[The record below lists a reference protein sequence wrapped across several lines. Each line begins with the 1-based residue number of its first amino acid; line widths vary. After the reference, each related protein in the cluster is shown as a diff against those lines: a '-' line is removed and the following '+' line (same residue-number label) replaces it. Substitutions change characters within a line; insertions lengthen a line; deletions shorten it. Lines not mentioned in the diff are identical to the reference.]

1 MARSQTPEQ
10 APQHPGGLTDSF
22 CGPDVPPG
30 STFRPQKHRRATRL
44 PRLLHPGAWWLWA
57 AGLAVAASR
66 TTNPILLLLIVAVA
80 GYVVSARRSP
90 SPWARS
96 FSVFLKLGLIVIAI
110 RVVFQAIVAAPIGTT
125 VIFTL
130 PALTL
135 PEVMA
140 GVRLGGAVTLESLV
154 AALYDGMR
162 LATILICVGAANSL
176 ASPARLL
183 KAVPAALYEFGLSV
197 VIAVTFAPQLVADLD
212 RIRTTRRLRG
222 RTVGG
227 VRGTAAVA
235 LPVLEGALE
244 RSVTLAAAMD
254 SRGYGRQ
261 AQRSPLVRHLT
272 AGALL
277 GALVFVVI
285 GAYGLLDASAPAAL
299 GLPMLAL
306 GFTLGI
312 AGFALAG
319 RRSVRTRYRP
329 DPWSWPEWGVA
340 LCGLATAATLVALGV
355 AGVSGLIAPVD
366 PIAWPA
372 VPPLA
377 VAGILLS
384 VLPAIIA
391 PPAPGYRS
399 RARREVGA

>member
-1 MARSQTPEQ
+1 MTRSQTPEQ

-30 STFRPQKHRRATRL
+30 GTFRPQKHRRATRL

-80 GYVVSARRSP
+80 AYVVSARRSP

-125 VIFTL
+125 VMFTL

-197 VIAVTFAPQLVADLD
+197 VVAVTFAPQLVADLD
-212 RIRTTRRLRG
+212 RVRTSRRLRG

-272 AGALL
+272 AAALL
-277 GALVFVVI
+277 GALVLVVI
-285 GAYGLLDASAPAAL
+285 GAYALLDASAPAVM
-299 GLPMLAL
+299 GLPMLTLGFAL
-306 GFTLGI
+306 GIT
-312 AGFALAG
+312 GFALAG

-329 DPWSWPEWGVA
+329 DPWSWPEWGVT
-340 LCGLATAATLVALGV
+340 LCATATAATLLAMSI
-355 AGVSGLIAPVD
+355 AGVPGLIAPVD
-366 PIAWPA
+366 PLGWPA
-372 VPPLA
+372 VPLLA
-377 VAGILLS
+377 VAGILVS
-384 VLPAIIA
+384 VLPALIA
-391 PPAPGYRS
+391 PPAPGTRV
-399 RARREVGA
+399 RGEVRT

>member
-1 MARSQTPEQ
+1 M
-10 APQHPGGLTDSF
+10 
-22 CGPDVPPG
+22 
-30 STFRPQKHRRATRL
+30 
-44 PRLLHPGAWWLWA
+44 
-57 AGLAVAASR
+57 
-66 TTNPILLLLIVAVA
+66 
-80 GYVVSARRSP
+80 
-90 SPWARS
+90 
-96 FSVFLKLGLIVIAI
+96 
-110 RVVFQAIVAAPIGTT
+110 
-125 VIFTL
+125 FTL

-197 VIAVTFAPQLVADLD
+197 VVAVTFAPQLVADLD
-212 RIRTTRRLRG
+212 RVRTSRRLRG

-272 AGALL
+272 AAALL
-277 GALVFVVI
+277 GALVLVVI
-285 GAYGLLDASAPAAL
+285 GAYALLDASAPAVM

-306 GFTLGI
+306 GFALGI
-312 AGFALAG
+312 TGFALAG

-329 DPWSWPEWGVA
+329 DPWSWPEWGVT
-340 LCGLATAATLVALGV
+340 LCAAATAATLLAMSI
-355 AGVSGLIAPVD
+355 AGVPGLIAPVD
-366 PIAWPA
+366 PLGWPA
-372 VPPLA
+372 VPLLA
-377 VAGILLS
+377 VAGILAS
-384 VLPAIIA
+384 VLPAFIA
-391 PPAPGYRS
+391 PPAPGTRL
-399 RARREVGA
+399 RGEVCP

>member
-1 MARSQTPEQ
+1 MTTLAVRTP
-10 APQHPGGLTDSF
+10 APTQ
-22 CGPDVPPG
+22 
-30 STFRPQKHRRATRL
+30 RRRATRM
-44 PRLLHPGAWWLWA
+44 PRVLHPGAWWLWA

-66 TTNPILLLLIVAVA
+66 TTNPLLLLLIVAVA
-80 GYVVSARRSP
+80 AYVVAARRSA

-125 VIFTL
+125 VLFTL
-130 PALTL
+130 PAITL
-135 PEVMA
+135 PEIMA
-140 GVRLGGAVTLESLV
+140 GVRLGGAITLESLA

-212 RIRTTRRLRG
+212 RLRTARRLRG

-254 SRGYGRQ
+254 ARGYGRQ
-261 AQRSPLVRHLT
+261 AERSARVRHLT
-272 AGALL
+272 ATALL
-277 GALVFVVI
+277 GALVLVVI
-285 GAYGLLDASAPAAL
+285 GTYALLDASAPGLL

-329 DPWSWPEWGVA
+329 DAWSWPEWGVT
-340 LCGLATAATLVALGV
+340 LCGIATGATLIAMSISGV
-355 AGVSGLIAPVD
+355 PGLIAPVD
-366 PIAWPA
+366 PLGWPA

-377 VAGILLS
+377 VLGILVS
-384 VLPAIIA
+384 VLPAVIA
-391 PPAPGYRS
+391 PPAPGPRVMP
-399 RARREVGA
+399 EVSA

>member
-1 MARSQTPEQ
+1 MARSQTPEK
-10 APQHPGGLTDSF
+10 APQHTGGLTDSF

-30 STFRPQKHRRATRL
+30 GTFGPQKHRRATRL

-162 LATILICVGAANSL
+162 LAAILICVGAANSL

-197 VIAVTFAPQLVADLD
+197 VVAVTFAPQLVADLD
-212 RIRTTRRLRG
+212 RVRTSRRLRG

-227 VRGTAAVA
+227 VRGTVAVA

-272 AGALL
+272 AAALL
-277 GALVFVVI
+277 GALVLVVI
-285 GAYGLLDASAPAAL
+285 GAYALLDASAPAVM
-299 GLPMLAL
+299 GLPMLTLGFAL
-306 GFTLGI
+306 GIT
-312 AGFALAG
+312 GFALAG

-329 DPWSWPEWGVA
+329 DPWSWPEWGVT
-340 LCGLATAATLVALGV
+340 LCAAATAATLLAMSV
-355 AGVSGLIAPVD
+355 AGVPGLIAPVD
-366 PIAWPA
+366 PLGWPA
-372 VPPLA
+372 VPLLA
-377 VAGILLS
+377 VVGILVS
-384 VLPAIIA
+384 VLPALIA
-391 PPAPGYRS
+391 PPAPGTRL
-399 RARREVGA
+399 RGEVGT

>member
-1 MARSQTPEQ
+1 MTVLAEQ
-10 APQHPGGLTDSF
+10 VAAPAT
-22 CGPDVPPG
+22 
-30 STFRPQKHRRATRL
+30 RRRAQRL

-80 GYVVSARRSP
+80 AYVVAARRSP

-96 FSVFLKLGLIVIAI
+96 FGVFIKLGLIVIAI
-110 RVVFQAIVAAPIGTT
+110 RVAFQAIVSAPIGTT
-125 VIFTL
+125 VVLTL
-130 PALTL
+130 PAITL

-183 KAVPAALYEFGLSV
+183 KAVPAALYEFGLSIV
-197 VIAVTFAPQLVADLD
+197 VAVTFAPQLVADLD
-212 RIRTTRRLRG
+212 RIRKARRLRG
-222 RTVGG
+222 RSVGG

-261 AQRSPLVRHLT
+261 ASRSPLARRAT
-272 AGALL
+272 ATALL
-277 GALVFVVI
+277 GALVCVVI
-285 GAYGLLDASAPAAL
+285 GVYGLLDASAPVAL
-299 GLPMLAL
+299 GLPMLVVGLAL
-306 GFTLGI
+306 AGI
-312 AGFALAG
+312 GFALAG

-329 DPWSWPEWGVA
+329 DPWSWPEWGVTA
-340 LCGLATAATLVALGV
+340 CGAVTAGTLVAMGI
-355 AGVSGLIAPVD
+355 AGMGGLIAPVD
-366 PIAWPA
+366 PLAWPA
-372 VPPLA
+372 VPLLA
-377 VAGILLS
+377 VAAIAVS
-384 VLPAIIA
+384 VLPAVIA
-391 PPAPGYRS
+391 PPTPDVTS
-399 RARREVGA
+399 RTVAEART

>member
-10 APQHPGGLTDSF
+10 APQHPGDLTDSF

-30 STFRPQKHRRATRL
+30 GTFRPQKHRRATRL

-162 LATILICVGAANSL
+162 LAAILICVGAANSL

-197 VIAVTFAPQLVADLD
+197 VVAVTFAPQLVADLD
-212 RIRTTRRLRG
+212 RVRTSRRLRG

-272 AGALL
+272 AAALL
-277 GALVFVVI
+277 GALVLVVI
-285 GAYGLLDASAPAAL
+285 GAYALLDASAPAVM
-299 GLPMLAL
+299 GLPMLTLGFAL
-306 GFTLGI
+306 GIT
-312 AGFALAG
+312 GFALAG

-329 DPWSWPEWGVA
+329 DPWSWPEWGVT
-340 LCGLATAATLVALGV
+340 LCAAATAATLLAMSV
-355 AGVSGLIAPVD
+355 AGVPGLIAPVD
-366 PIAWPA
+366 PLGWPA
-372 VPPLA
+372 VPLLA
-377 VAGILLS
+377 VVGILVS
-384 VLPAIIA
+384 VLPALIA
-391 PPAPGYRS
+391 PPAPGTRL
-399 RARREVGA
+399 RGEVGT

>member
-1 MARSQTPEQ
+1 MTTTDLGPARQQPRDRGPFAREPR
-10 APQHPGGLTDSF
+10 AP
-22 CGPDVPPG
+22 
-30 STFRPQKHRRATRL
+30 RRAPRL

-66 TTNPILLLLIVAVA
+66 TTNPLLLLLIVAVA
-80 GYVVSARRSP
+80 AYVVAARRSP

-110 RVVFQAIVAAPIGTT
+110 RVIFQAIVSAPIGTT
-125 VIFTL
+125 VLFTL

-135 PEVMA
+135 PEMLA
-140 GVRLGGAVTLESLV
+140 GVRLGGAVTLESLI

-183 KAVPAALYEFGLSV
+183 KAVPSALYEFGLSV
-197 VIAVTFAPQLVADLD
+197 VVAVTFAPQLVADLD
-212 RIRTTRRLRG
+212 RIRTARRLRG
-222 RTVGG
+222 RSVGG

-261 AQRSPLVRHLT
+261 AQRSPALRRAT
-272 AGALL
+272 GAALL
-277 GALVFVVI
+277 GALVLVI
-285 GAYGLLDASAPAAL
+285 IGTYALLDASAPAIL
-299 GLPMLAL
+299 GLPMLVVGL
-306 GFTLGI
+306 TLGI
-312 AGFALAG
+312 VGFAIAG

-329 DPWSWPEWGVA
+329 DPWGWAEWGVSA
-340 LCGLATAATLVALGV
+340 CGVATAAILVTLGM
-355 AGVSGLIAPVD
+355 AGASGLIAPVD
-366 PIAWPA
+366 PLAWPA
-372 VPPLA
+372 VPALA
-377 VAGILLS
+377 VAGILIS
-384 VLPAIIA
+384 VLPAFIA
-391 PPAPGYRS
+391 PPPPDAQ
-399 RARREVGA
+399 RARARTGRRLP

>member
-1 MARSQTPEQ
+1 MARSKAPEG
-10 APQHPGGLTDSF
+10 APEHPGSVGASF
-22 CGPDVPPG
+22 YGQEVPPSG
-30 STFRPQKHRRATRL
+30 ALRPQKPPRVRL

-66 TTNPILLLLIVAVA
+66 TTNPLLLLLIVAVA
-80 GYVVSARRSP
+80 AYVVAARRSP

-96 FSVFLKLGLIVIAI
+96 FSVFLKLGLIIIAI
-110 RVVFQAIVAAPIGTT
+110 RVVFQAIVSAPIGTT
-125 VIFTL
+125 VVFTL

-135 PEVMA
+135 PELFA

-162 LATILICVGAANSL
+162 LATIIICVGAANSL

-183 KAVPAALYEFGLSV
+183 KAVPSALYEFGLSV
-197 VIAVTFAPQLVADLD
+197 VVAVTFAPQLVADLD
-212 RIRTTRRLRG
+212 RIRTARRLRG

-244 RSVTLAAAMD
+244 RSVMLAAAMD

-261 AQRSPLVRHLT
+261 ATRSPLLRRAT
-272 AGALL
+272 AAALL
-277 GALVFVVI
+277 TSLVLVI
-285 GAYGLLDASAPAAL
+285 IGTYALLDASAPAAL
-299 GLPMLAL
+299 GLPMLTIGLAL
-306 GFTLGI
+306 SV

-329 DPWSWPEWGVA
+329 DPWGWPEWGVTA
-340 LCGLATAATLVALGV
+340 CGAITASAIVWLSITGA
-355 AGVSGLIAPVD
+355 SDLIAPVD
-366 PIAWPA
+366 PIGWPA
-372 VPPLA
+372 VPALA
-377 VAGILLS
+377 VAAILFS
-384 VLPAIIA
+384 VLPAFIA
-391 PPAPGYRS
+391 PPPPGRLP
-399 RARREVGA
+399 

>member
-1 MARSQTPEQ
+1 MTAVDVRTPVAAQ
-10 APQHPGGLTDSF
+10 P
-22 CGPDVPPG
+22 
-30 STFRPQKHRRATRL
+30 RRTSRL

-57 AGLAVAASR
+57 AGLALAASR
-66 TTNPILLLLIVAVA
+66 TTNPLLLLLIVAVA
-80 GYVVSARRSP
+80 AYVVAARRSP

-96 FSVFLKLGLIVIAI
+96 FGVFLKLGLVVIAI

-125 VIFTL
+125 VLFTL

-135 PEVMA
+135 PEIMA
-140 GVRLGGAVTLESLV
+140 GVRLGGAVTLESMV

-212 RIRTTRRLRG
+212 RVRTARRLRG

-235 LPVLEGALE
+235 LPVLVGALE

-261 AQRSPLVRHLT
+261 AQRSPHARRLT
-272 AGALL
+272 AAALL
-277 GALVFVVI
+277 GALVLVVI
-285 GAYGLLDASAPAAL
+285 GAYALLDASAPAVM

-329 DPWSWPEWGVA
+329 DPWSWPEWGVTA
-340 LCGLATAATLVALGV
+340 CAVATAATLLTLSITGV
-355 AGVSGLIAPVD
+355 PGLIAPVD
-366 PIAWPA
+366 PLAWPA

-377 VAGILLS
+377 VLSILVS
-384 VLPAIIA
+384 VLPAYIT
-391 PPAPGYRS
+391 PPPPG
-399 RARREVGA
+399 RAS

>member
-1 MARSQTPEQ
+1 MTRSQTPEQ
-10 APQHPGGLTDSF
+10 APQHPGDLTDSF
-22 CGPDVPPG
+22 YGPDVPPG
-30 STFRPQKHRRATRL
+30 GTFRPQKHRRATRL

-66 TTNPILLLLIVAVA
+66 STNPILLLLIVAVA
-80 GYVVSARRSP
+80 AYVVSARRSP

-125 VIFTL
+125 VILTL

-162 LATILICVGAANSL
+162 LAAILICVGAANSL

-197 VIAVTFAPQLVADLD
+197 VVAVTFAPQLVADLD
-212 RIRTTRRLRG
+212 RVRASRRLRG

-272 AGALL
+272 AAALL
-277 GALVFVVI
+277 GALVLVVI
-285 GAYGLLDASAPAAL
+285 GAYALLDASAPAVM

-306 GFTLGI
+306 GFALGI
-312 AGFALAG
+312 TGFVLAG

-329 DPWSWPEWGVA
+329 DPWSWPEWGVT
-340 LCGLATAATLVALGV
+340 LCAVATAATLLAMSI
-355 AGVSGLIAPVD
+355 AGVPGLIAPVD
-366 PIAWPA
+366 PLGWPA
-372 VPPLA
+372 VPLLA
-377 VAGILLS
+377 VAGILVS
-384 VLPAIIA
+384 VLPALIA
-391 PPAPGYRS
+391 PPAPGVRL
-399 RARREVGA
+399 RGEVGA

>member
-1 MARSQTPEQ
+1 MTAVDVAQASHVVPER
-10 APQHPGGLTDSF
+10 T
-22 CGPDVPPG
+22 
-30 STFRPQKHRRATRL
+30 RRQRL

-66 TTNPILLLLIVAVA
+66 TTNPLLLLLIVAVA
-80 GYVVSARRSP
+80 AYVVAARRSP

-96 FSVFLKLGLIVIAI
+96 FGVFLKLGLIVIAI
-110 RVVFQAIVAAPIGTT
+110 RVVFQAIVSAPIGTT
-125 VIFTL
+125 VIFSL
-130 PALTL
+130 PTLTL

-197 VIAVTFAPQLVADLD
+197 VVAVTFAPQLVADLD
-212 RIRTTRRLRG
+212 RIRTARRLRG

-261 AQRSPLVRHLT
+261 AARSNAVRRT
-272 AGALL
+272 TGAALL
-277 GALVFVVI
+277 GALVLVI
-285 GAYGLLDASAPAAL
+285 IGTYALLDASAPAAL

-306 GFTLGI
+306 GLALGMT
-312 AGFALAG
+312 GFALAG

-329 DPWSWPEWGVA
+329 DPWGWPEWGVTVCA
-340 LCGLATAATLVALGV
+340 VTTGATLVTMSVMAIP
-355 AGVSGLIAPVD
+355 GLISPVD
-366 PIAWPA
+366 PIGWPA
-372 VPPLA
+372 VPALA
-377 VAGILLS
+377 VAGILIS
-384 VLPAIIA
+384 VLPAFIS
-391 PPAPGYRS
+391 PPAPGRT
-399 RARREVGA
+399 A

>member
-30 STFRPQKHRRATRL
+30 GTFRPQKHRRATRL

-66 TTNPILLLLIVAVA
+66 TTNPTLLLLIVAVA
-80 GYVVSARRSP
+80 AYVVSARRSP

-197 VIAVTFAPQLVADLD
+197 VVAVTFAPQLVADLD
-212 RIRTTRRLRG
+212 RVRTSRRLRG

-272 AGALL
+272 AAALL
-277 GALVFVVI
+277 GALVLVVI
-285 GAYGLLDASAPAAL
+285 GAYALLDASAPAVM
-299 GLPMLAL
+299 GLPMLTLGFAL
-306 GFTLGI
+306 GIT
-312 AGFALAG
+312 GFALAG

-329 DPWSWPEWGVA
+329 DPWSWPEWGVT
-340 LCGLATAATLVALGV
+340 LCAAATAATLLAMSV
-355 AGVSGLIAPVD
+355 AGVPGLIAPVD
-366 PIAWPA
+366 PLGWPA
-372 VPPLA
+372 VPLLA
-377 VAGILLS
+377 VVGILVS
-384 VLPAIIA
+384 VLPALIA
-391 PPAPGYRS
+391 PPAPGTRL
-399 RARREVGA
+399 RGEVGT

>member
-1 MARSQTPEQ
+1 
-10 APQHPGGLTDSF
+10 
-22 CGPDVPPG
+22 
-30 STFRPQKHRRATRL
+30 L

-162 LATILICVGAANSL
+162 LAAILICVGAANSL

-197 VIAVTFAPQLVADLD
+197 VVAVTFAPQLVADLD
-212 RIRTTRRLRG
+212 RVRTSRRLRG

-272 AGALL
+272 AAALL
-277 GALVFVVI
+277 GALVLVVI
-285 GAYGLLDASAPAAL
+285 GAYALLDASAPAVM
-299 GLPMLAL
+299 GLPMLTLGFAL
-306 GFTLGI
+306 GIT
-312 AGFALAG
+312 GFDLAG

-329 DPWSWPEWGVA
+329 DPWSWPEWGVT
-340 LCGLATAATLVALGV
+340 LCAAATAATLLAMSV
-355 AGVSGLIAPVD
+355 AGVPGLIAPVD
-366 PIAWPA
+366 PLGWPA
-372 VPPLA
+372 VPLLA
-377 VAGILLS
+377 VVGILVS
-384 VLPAIIA
+384 VLPALIA
-391 PPAPGYRS
+391 PPAPGTRL
-399 RARREVGA
+399 RGEVGT

>member
-1 MARSQTPEQ
+1 MTRSQTPEQ
-10 APQHPGGLTDSF
+10 APQHPGDLTDSF
-22 CGPDVPPG
+22 YGPDVPPG
-30 STFRPQKHRRATRL
+30 GTFRPQKHRRATRL

-80 GYVVSARRSP
+80 AYVVSARRSP

-96 FSVFLKLGLIVIAI
+96 FGVFLKLGLIVIAI

-125 VIFTL
+125 VILTL

-197 VIAVTFAPQLVADLD
+197 VVAVTFAPQLVADLD
-212 RIRTTRRLRG
+212 RVRASRRLRG

-272 AGALL
+272 AAALL
-277 GALVFVVI
+277 GALVLVVI
-285 GAYGLLDASAPAAL
+285 GAYALLDASAPAVM

-306 GFTLGI
+306 GFALGI
-312 AGFALAG
+312 TGFVLAG

-329 DPWSWPEWGVA
+329 DPWSWPEWGVT
-340 LCGLATAATLVALGV
+340 LCAVATAATLLAMSI
-355 AGVSGLIAPVD
+355 AGVPGLIAPVD
-366 PIAWPA
+366 PLGWPA
-372 VPPLA
+372 VPLLP
-377 VAGILLS
+377 VAGILVS
-384 VLPAIIA
+384 VLPALIA
-391 PPAPGYRS
+391 PPAPG
-399 RARREVGA
+399 ARLRGEVGT

>member
-1 MARSQTPEQ
+1 MTAIDLTRATDAPPARP
-10 APQHPGGLTDSF
+10 
-22 CGPDVPPG
+22 
-30 STFRPQKHRRATRL
+30 RRARV

-66 TTNPILLLLIVAVA
+66 TTNPLLLLLIVAVA
-80 GYVVSARRSP
+80 AYVVAARRSP
-90 SPWARS
+90 SPWSRS
-96 FSVFLKLGLIVIAI
+96 FSVFLKLGLVIIAI

-125 VIFTL
+125 VVFTL

-135 PEVMA
+135 PEIFA
-140 GVRLGGAVTLESLV
+140 GVRLGGPITLESLV

-162 LATILICVGAANSL
+162 LATIIICIGAANSL

-212 RIRTTRRLRG
+212 RIRTARRLRG

-261 AQRSPLVRHLT
+261 AHRSTSMRRAT
-272 AGALL
+272 GAALL
-277 GALVFVVI
+277 GALVLAII
-285 GAYGLLDASAPAAL
+285 GAYALLDASAPAAL
-299 GLPMLAL
+299 GLPMLGLAIAL
-306 GFTLGI
+306 AAVGFT
-312 AGFALAG
+312 LAG
-319 RRSVRTRYRP
+319 RRSARTRYRP
-329 DPWSWPEWGVA
+329 DPWGWPEWGV
-340 LCGLATAATLVALGV
+340 TACAVITGATLVALSIAGV
-355 AGVSGLIAPVD
+355 AGLIAPVD
-366 PIAWPA
+366 PLAWPA
-372 VPPLA
+372 VPALA
-377 VAGILLS
+377 VAGILIS
-384 VLPAIIA
+384 VLPAYIA
-391 PPAPGYRS
+391 PPPPG
-399 RARREVGA
+399 RAR

>member
-1 MARSQTPEQ
+1 MTAVDVTRVTDP
-10 APQHPGGLTDSF
+10 APPHE
-22 CGPDVPPG
+22 
-30 STFRPQKHRRATRL
+30 RRMRL

-66 TTNPILLLLIVAVA
+66 TTNPLLLLLIVAVA
-80 GYVVSARRSP
+80 AYVVAARRSP

-96 FSVFLKLGLIVIAI
+96 FSVFLKLGLVIIAI

-125 VIFTL
+125 VVFTL

-135 PEVMA
+135 PEIFA
-140 GVRLGGAVTLESLV
+140 GVRLGGPVTLESLV

-212 RIRTTRRLRG
+212 RIRTARRLRG

-261 AQRSPLVRHLT
+261 ASRSLALRRVT
-272 AGALL
+272 GASLL
-277 GALVFVVI
+277 AALVFIII
-285 GAYGLLDASAPAAL
+285 GTYALLDASAPASL
-299 GLPMLAL
+299 GVPMLAVGL
-306 GFTLGI
+306 GLSI
-312 AGFALAG
+312 VGFALAG
-319 RRSVRTRYRP
+319 RRSARTRYRP
-329 DPWSWPEWGVA
+329 DPWTWPEWGVSA
-340 LCGLATAATLVALGV
+340 CAVITGATLVWLSVTGV
-355 AGVSGLIAPVD
+355 AGLIAPVD

-372 VPPLA
+372 VPALA
-377 VAGILLS
+377 VAGILVS
-384 VLPAIIA
+384 VLPAFIA
-391 PPAPGYRS
+391 PPPPGRTP
-399 RARREVGA
+399 

>member
-1 MARSQTPEQ
+1 MTRSQTPEQ

-22 CGPDVPPG
+22 YGPDVPPG
-30 STFRPQKHRRATRL
+30 GTFRPQKHRRATRL

-66 TTNPILLLLIVAVA
+66 TSNPILLLLIVAVA
-80 GYVVSARRSP
+80 AYVVSARRSP

-197 VIAVTFAPQLVADLD
+197 VVAVTFAPQLVADLD
-212 RIRTTRRLRG
+212 RVRTSRRLRG

-272 AGALL
+272 AAALL
-277 GALVFVVI
+277 GALVLVVI
-285 GAYGLLDASAPAAL
+285 GAYALLDASAPAVM
-299 GLPMLAL
+299 GLPMLTLGFAL
-306 GFTLGI
+306 GIT
-312 AGFALAG
+312 GFALAG

-329 DPWSWPEWGVA
+329 DPWSWPEWGVT
-340 LCGLATAATLVALGV
+340 LCAAATAATLLAMSI
-355 AGVSGLIAPVD
+355 AGVPGLIAPVD
-366 PIAWPA
+366 PLGWPA
-372 VPPLA
+372 VPLLA
-377 VAGILLS
+377 FAGILVS
-384 VLPAIIA
+384 VLPALIA
-391 PPAPGYRS
+391 PPAPGTRV
-399 RARREVGA
+399 RGEVRT